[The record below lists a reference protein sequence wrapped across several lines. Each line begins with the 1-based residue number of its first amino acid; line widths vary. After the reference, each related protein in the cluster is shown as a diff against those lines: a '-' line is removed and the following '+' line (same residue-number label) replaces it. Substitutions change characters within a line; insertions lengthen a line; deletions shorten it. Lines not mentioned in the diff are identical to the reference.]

1 MDGGAAEKMAEVI
14 LSTAAKLR
22 AMTAALPATLHA
34 LDLRHAYRLL
44 NTGTSVLIA
53 TAHAGRRN
61 LMACAWNMA
70 LDFTPAKLAVCIDK
84 ATATR
89 PLLEGSGVFAVGVP
103 RAGQAEMVFRVGS
116 MSARDVPGQDKFTA
130 FDIAYFPATRID
142 VPLVA
147 DCIGWLEC
155 RLIPEPPVQQAHDLF
170 VGEVLAAWA
179 DERAFADGKFRP
191 LHDTPPDW
199 RTLHHLGAGNFVV
212 PGQQLQARR

>member
-1 MDGGAAEKMAEVI
+1 
-14 LSTAAKLR
+14 
-22 AMTAALPATLHA
+22 MTAALPATLHP
-34 LDLRHAYRLL
+34 LELPHAYRLL
-44 NTGTSVLIA
+44 NTGSSVLIA
-53 TAHAGRRN
+53 TAHAGQRN

-89 PLLEGSGVFAVGVP
+89 VLLEASGVFAVGVP
-103 RAGQAEMVFRVGS
+103 RAAQADMVFRVGS
-116 MSARDVPGQDKFTA
+116 VSARDVPGQDKFTA
-130 FDIAYFPATRID
+130 FGIAHFPATRID

-155 RLIPEPPVQQAHDLF
+155 RLIPEPAVQQAHDLF

-191 LHDTPPDW
+191 LDDTPPDW
-199 RTLHHLGAGNFVV
+199 RTLHHLGAGHFVV
-212 PGQQLQARR
+212 PGRQLRAAR